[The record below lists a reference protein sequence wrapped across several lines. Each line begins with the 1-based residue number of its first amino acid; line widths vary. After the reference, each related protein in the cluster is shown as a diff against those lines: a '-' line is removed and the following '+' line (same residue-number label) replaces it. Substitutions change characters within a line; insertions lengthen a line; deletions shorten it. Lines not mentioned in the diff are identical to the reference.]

1 MRTHPNYSA
10 FLLLMLMMMILLLLS
25 STLVL
30 FFSTSSSTKK
40 KKNSIA
46 ENVSHRTCSSTR
58 ARSTPSAAAAAAA
71 AAAAQSSPSPSFSLF
86 FYRFISV
93 FFCISARLI
102 RHRQT
107 DRVEKREKARAVNLS
122 DARLRVA
129 AEFSLKPGRAD
140 FFFPHQGVVL
150 KVFPLEFFSTTTRC
164 EKSFVLQSNTRNIRL
179 PCKKAAPGERSTKKK

>member
-10 FLLLMLMMMILLLLS
+10 FLLLMLLMMILLLLS

-93 FFCISARLI
+93 FLYLCAI

-107 DRVEKREKARAVNLS
+107 DRWRREKARAVNLS

-140 FFFPHQGVVL
+140 FFFFPHQGGCL
-150 KVFPLEFFSTTTRC
+150 FPLAFFSTILRAA
-164 EKSFVLQSNTRNIRL
+164 KKGFVLQ
-179 PCKKAAPGERSTKKK
+179 